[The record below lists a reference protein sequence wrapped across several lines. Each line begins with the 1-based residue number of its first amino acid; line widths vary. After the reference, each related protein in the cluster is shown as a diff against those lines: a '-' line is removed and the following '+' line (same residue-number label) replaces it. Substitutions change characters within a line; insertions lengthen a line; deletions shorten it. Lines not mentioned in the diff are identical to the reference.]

1 MEETSKKAIPFEK
14 HPLYEEAMQQIVA
27 GDKEGAV
34 ATLTR
39 LSKQYPDEQFLQD
52 LLVRVQLQST
62 FGGGEYIPVDHSQ
75 GTPVLRTLVLVML
88 AVTTCLVIATGLIAF
103 KANFLDQMTANEA
116 RAAEISTLWDD
127 LEVAKAA
134 GDLVGVLRILEELN
148 TLTPNDAKVQEALAE
163 VNRLK
168 RCSDMYADAVAFNE
182 RGDWQSAMDT
192 LYQIP
197 QDCPNYGQAQR
208 FNDELKELG
217 SVETAWAEAQS
228 FLAAGDCPGAITT
241 LTWIREQDPRFR
253 RVQVEDLLFQCHT
266 QIAQQLLNGPQG
278 GLDPVRE
285 AEGHLKAALTFQPTN
300 QDLVAEYRLAVGY
313 VAGHEAYD
321 RGDWSVAVVRWEPL
335 YVMRPDYQNG
345 ELRRKL
351 FESYPRAAM
360 QLISEANG
368 SVRLLTQ
375 AIDHLDH
382 ALAADPGNEELLQE
396 RQLAVEYLAGL
407 EAQVQ
412 QDWDLAISHWGPIH
426 TARPDY
432 QNGVLAEN
440 LRQACTQSTAP
451 DEQYC
456 KP

>member
-1 MEETSKKAIPFEK
+1 MEEASNKAIPFEK

-27 GDKEGAV
+27 GDREGAV

-39 LSKQYPDEQFLQD
+39 LSEQYPDEQFLQD

-88 AVTTCLVIATGLIAF
+88 AITTCLVVATGLIAF
-103 KANFLDQMTANEA
+103 KANFLDQWS
-116 RAAEISTLWDD
+116 AAEVQAKEITSLWDD
-127 LEVAKAA
+127 LEVAKDA
-134 GDLVGVLRILEELN
+134 GDLVGVLRILGELDA
-148 TLTPNDAKVQEALAE
+148 LTPNDPKVEEALAE

-168 RCSDMYADAVAFNE
+168 RCSDTYADAVAFNE
-182 RGDWQSAMDT
+182 RGDWQAALDA
-192 LYQIP
+192 LYQVP
-197 QDCPNYGQAQR
+197 QDCPNYDQAQK
-208 FNDELKELG
+208 FAEDLKDLG
-217 SVETAWAEAQS
+217 SVETAWIEAQN
-228 FLAAGDCPGAITT
+228 FLAAEDCPGAITT
-241 LTWIREQDPRFR
+241 LTWIREQDPQFR
-253 RVQVEDLLFQCHT
+253 RAQVEDLLFQCHRRL
-266 QIAQQLLNGPQG
+266 ALQLLDVARGDVG
-278 GLDPVRE
+278 PVRE
-285 AEGHLKAALTFQPTN
+285 AEGHLKAALTFKPAN
-300 QDLVAEYRLAVGY
+300 QELVSEHRLAVGY

-351 FESYPRAAM
+351 FDSYPRAAT

-375 AIDHLDH
+375 AIDHLGQ
-382 ALAADPGNEELLQE
+382 ALVVDPGNEELLQE
-396 RQLAVEYLAGL
+396 RIMAQEYLAGL
-407 EAQVQ
+407 EAFVGL
-412 QDWDLAISHWGPIH
+412 DWDLAIARWGPIY
-426 TARPDY
+426 TVRPDY
-432 QNGVLAEN
+432 QNGALAEKM
-440 LRQACTQSTAP
+440 RQACTQSMAP